1 MTHKRPSEPDPP
13 TVEELQAQIA
23 RLEKTVQVL
32 MDRAERTTN
41 QDVSEFEL
49 FERTLVLGDVVRRR
63 TEELRRALEQNEKI
77 NRTLRESEARFRGLA
92 EQSLAGIA
100 IVEGARFTFVNPRY
114 AETFGYDREELLG
127 RPLIETV
134 TSGDSA
140 LVVEYIRQRLADE
153 AGETLLGYK
162 GRKKDGSTVDVELSC
177 SRMRLSGR
185 MALILVAADVT
196 ARKQAERKVEAL
208 NRRLAEQAI
217 QDPLTGLYN
226 RRFMEESINRE
237 LVRATRDGY
246 PVSLVMCDIDHFKSI
261 NDQYGHQAGDKVL
274 KTLGSL
280 LKRSCRSSDI
290 PCRYGGEEFLLVFP
304 DMPGDVAAEW
314 AEKMRETVEETAIT
328 YQGKKLRVT
337 ASFGVA
343 VYPVDGTTPQR
354 VVSAADDAQY
364 AAKAAGRNQ
373 VKRAALRD

>member
-1 MTHKRPSEPDPP
+1 MKHDRLPEPESP
-13 TVEELQAQIA
+13 TVEELRAQIA

-49 FERTLVLGDVVRRR
+49 FERALVLGDVIRQR

-100 IVEGARFTFVNPRY
+100 IVEGARFTFVNPGF
-114 AETFGYDREELLG
+114 AETFGYDRDELLG
-127 RPLIETV
+127 RPLTETV
-134 TSGDSA
+134 TSTNSA
-140 LVVEYIRQRLADE
+140 MVVEHIRQRLADE
-153 AGETLLGYK
+153 PGETLLGYK

-185 MALILVAADVT
+185 MALILVVADVT

-226 RRFMEESINRE
+226 RRFMQESINRE
-237 LVRATRDGY
+237 LMRATRHGY

-274 KTLGSL
+274 KILGSL

-314 AEKMRETVEETAIT
+314 AEHVRATVEETAIT
-328 YQGKKLRVT
+328 FQGKKLRVT

-343 VYPVDGTTPQR
+343 VYPTDGTTPQR
-354 VVSAADDAQY
+354 VVSATDDAQY

-373 VKRAALRD
+373 VRRAS